1 MHSDQKEKNNSMK
14 KTVIAGLAVSLVF
27 LGALSF
33 AGTRQ
38 QAQSD
43 SMKGD
48 SMKKDTMSQDSMSKD
63 KTSHEMSKAKVLK
76 GWVSDSEC
84 AAHGEKKCANKEHVA
99 QGAKLVLVTDGDN
112 KIWTVANPEVLAEHQ
127 GHHVQ
132 VKATAD
138 GGAINVQEVKMLN
151 QGK

>member
-1 MHSDQKEKNNSMK
+1 MK
-14 KTVIAGLAVSLVF
+14 KMVMASFVLSLMSVAGV
-27 LGALSF
+27 SF
-33 AGTRQ
+33 AASRQ

-48 SMKKDTMSQDSMSKD
+48 NMKKDTMSQDSMSKN
-63 KTSHEMSKAKVLK
+63 KMSHEMSKAKVLK

-84 AAHGEKKCANKEHVA
+84 AAHGEKKCANKDHVA
-99 QGAKLVLVTDGDN
+99 QGAKLVLVADGDH
-112 KIWTVANPEVLAEHQ
+112 KIWTIANPEALAEHQ

-132 VKATAD
+132 VKATTD
-138 GGAINVQEVKMLN
+138 KDKGALNVQEVRMLK

>member
-1 MHSDQKEKNNSMK
+1 MK
-14 KTVIAGLAVSLVF
+14 KTVIAGLAASLVS

-48 SMKKDTMSQDSMSKD
+48 SMKKDSMNQDSMSKD
-63 KTSHEMSKAKVLK
+63 KMSHEMSKAKVLK

-84 AAHGEKKCANKEHVA
+84 AAHGEKKCSNKEHVA

-112 KIWTVANPEVLAEHQ
+112 KIWTVANPETLAEHQ

-132 VKATAD
+132 VKAMKD
-138 GGAINVQEVKMLN
+138 GDRSTINVQEVKMLK

>member
-1 MHSDQKEKNNSMK
+1 MK
-14 KTVIAGLAVSLVF
+14 ITKITGLILCLMS

-33 AGTRQ
+33 AGARP
-38 QAQSD
+38 QAQ
-43 SMKGD
+43 GD
-48 SMKKDTMSQDSMSKD
+48 SMKQDTMSQDNMSQDNMSKD
-63 KTSHEMSKAKVLK
+63 KDKMSHDMSKAQVLK

-84 AAHGEKKCANKEHVA
+84 AAHGDKKCSNKEHVA

-112 KIWTVANPEVLAEHQ
+112 KIWTVANPETLAERQ

-132 VKATAD
+132 VKATTDAEK
-138 GGAINVQEVKMLN
+138 GTVNVQEVKMLK

>member
-1 MHSDQKEKNNSMK
+1 MK
-14 KTVIAGLAVSLVF
+14 RIVIAGVAVSLVS

-48 SMKKDTMSQDSMSKD
+48 SMKKDSMSQESMSKD
-63 KTSHEMSKAKVLK
+63 KMSHEMSKAKLLK
-76 GWVSDSEC
+76 GGVSDSQC
-84 AAHGEKKCANKEHVA
+84 AAHGEKKCSNKEHVA
-99 QGAKLVLVTDGDN
+99 QGAKLVLVTDGDD
-112 KIWTVANPEVLAEHQ
+112 KVWTVANPEALAEHQ

-132 VKATAD
+132 VQATAD
-138 GGAINVQEVKMLN
+138 GDKSTINVQEVKMLK

>member
-1 MHSDQKEKNNSMK
+1 MK

-43 SMKGD
+43 SMKDD
-48 SMKKDTMSQDSMSKD
+48 SMKKDTMSQDGMSKD
-63 KTSHEMSKAKVLK
+63 KMSHEMSKAKVLK

-112 KIWTVANPEVLAEHQ
+112 KIWTVANPETIAEHQ

-132 VKATAD
+132 VKAMTD
-138 GGAINVQEVKMLN
+138 GDKSTINVQEVKMLKE
-151 QGK
+151 GK

>member
-1 MHSDQKEKNNSMK
+1 MK
-14 KTVIAGLAVSLVF
+14 SIKMTGLVLSLMS
-27 LGALSF
+27 LWTLSF
-33 AGTRQ
+33 AETQ
-38 QAQSD
+38 HLAQSD

-48 SMKKDTMSQDSMSKD
+48 SMKKDSMSQDSMPKD
-63 KTSHEMSKAKVLK
+63 KMSHEMSKAKVLK

-84 AAHGEKKCANKEHVA
+84 AAHGDKKCSNKEHIA

-112 KIWTVANPEVLAEHQ
+112 KIWTVADPETLAEHQ

-132 VKATAD
+132 VKAMTD
-138 GGAINVQEVKMLN
+138 GDRSTINVQEVKMLK

>member
-1 MHSDQKEKNNSMK
+1 MK
-14 KTVIAGLAVSLVF
+14 STKMAGLVLCLMPLA
-27 LGALSF
+27 ALSF

-43 SMKGD
+43 PMKGD
-48 SMKKDTMSQDSMSKD
+48 SMKKDTMSHDSMSKD
-63 KTSHEMSKAKVLK
+63 QMSHEMAKTRMLK

-84 AAHGEKKCANKEHVA
+84 AAHGDKKCSNKEHVA
-99 QGAKLVLVTDGDN
+99 EGAKLVLVTDGDN
-112 KIWTVANPEVLAEHQ
+112 KIWTVANPETLAEHQ

-132 VKATAD
+132 VKATTD
-138 GGAINVQEVKMLN
+138 GDKGTINVQEIKMLK

>member
-1 MHSDQKEKNNSMK
+1 MK
-14 KTVIAGLAVSLVF
+14 KAKMTGLVLCLMY
-27 LGALSF
+27 LGSLSF
-33 AGTRQ
+33 AGTRP

-43 SMKGD
+43 SMKH
-48 SMKKDTMSQDSMSKD
+48 DTMSQDTMSKD
-63 KTSHEMSKAKVLK
+63 KMTHEMSKAKVLK

-112 KIWTVANPEVLAEHQ
+112 KIWTVANPETLAEHQ
-127 GHHVQ
+127 GHYVQ
-132 VKATAD
+132 VKATTDAEKS
-138 GGAINVQEVKMLN
+138 IVNVQEVKMLK

>member
-1 MHSDQKEKNNSMK
+1 MKKNVMSGFILGLVFVGTLSLAAARQQGPSDATQSESMK
-14 KTVIAGLAVSLVF
+14 K
-27 LGALSF
+27 
-33 AGTRQ
+33 GT
-38 QAQSD
+38 
-43 SMKGD
+43 MG
-48 SMKKDTMSQDSMSKD
+48 QDGMSKD
-63 KTSHEMSKAKVLK
+63 KMSHDMVKAKVLK

-84 AAHGEKKCANKEHVA
+84 AAHGEKKCGNKEHVA

-112 KIWTVANPEVLAEHQ
+112 KIWTIANPETLAEHQ

-138 GGAINVQEVKMLN
+138 QDKAALNVQEVKMLK

>member
-1 MHSDQKEKNNSMK
+1 MK
-14 KTVIAGLAVSLVF
+14 KIVIAGLAVSLVS

-48 SMKKDTMSQDSMSKD
+48 SMKKDSMSQDSMTKD
-63 KTSHEMSKAKVLK
+63 NMSHEMSKAKLLK

-84 AAHGEKKCANKEHVA
+84 AAHGEKKCSNKEHVA

-112 KIWTVANPEVLAEHQ
+112 KIWTVANPKALAEHQ

-138 GGAINVQEVKMLN
+138 GDKGTINVQEVQMLKEG
-151 QGK
+151 Q

>member
-1 MHSDQKEKNNSMK
+1 MK
-14 KTVIAGLAVSLVF
+14 KIVIAGLAVSLVS

-38 QAQSD
+38 QAQPD

-48 SMKKDTMSQDSMSKD
+48 SMKKDSMSQDGMSKD
-63 KTSHEMSKAKVLK
+63 KMSHEMSKAKLLK

-84 AAHGEKKCANKEHVA
+84 AAHGDKKCSNKEHVA

-112 KIWTVANPEVLAEHQ
+112 KIWTVANPEALAEHQ

-138 GGAINVQEVKMLN
+138 GDTGTLNVQEVKMLK
-151 QGK
+151 QGN